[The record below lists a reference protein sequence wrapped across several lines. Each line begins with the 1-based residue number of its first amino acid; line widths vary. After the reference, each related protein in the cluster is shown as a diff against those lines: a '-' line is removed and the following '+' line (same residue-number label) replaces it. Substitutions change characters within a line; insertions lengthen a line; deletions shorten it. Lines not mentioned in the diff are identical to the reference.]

1 MFGNSSLSD
10 SGEQGAF
17 GADNEAGTDP
27 DQQERSGS
35 TTFTV
40 HAEART
46 ADGTI
51 FSRDATVDLTGTEQ
65 SPVSIRSWRQGE
77 RVLFPSSPTAGG

>member
-1 MFGNSSLSD
+1 MNVWKPLEWALVG
-10 SGEQGAF
+10 G
-17 GADNEAGTDP
+17 
-27 DQQERSGS
+27 
-35 TTFTV
+35 
-40 HAEART
+40 ART